1 MCLSSSGIKYFCMSK
16 RSYHI
21 LSLCKKD
28 KIIKIGFRI
37 KGRHLMKAKNH
48 RDSSTTNAMNPWEF
62 LAYIWCLLLIV
73 KAILIYI
80 FFLKWQNLIGPL
92 DISNQTP
99 RSLTYGK
106 KKDVFLIPFL
116 KVPKHLPLLV
126 PGNIIVGGLISSTI
140 VAGSSCVRMS
150 SVLVV
155 FCSPTWWCGM
165 FRVVTRWA
173 VPLLGQGQLNSQL
186 QNIVFYVW

>member
-1 MCLSSSGIKYFCMSK
+1 MCLSSSGIKYLFMSK
-16 RSYHI
+16 RSCHI

-48 RDSSTTNAMNPWEF
+48 RDSSTTNARNPWEF

-106 KKDVFLIPFL
+106 KKDVFLIPLL
-116 KVPKHLPLLV
+116 KVTKHLPLV

-140 VAGSSCVRMS
+140 VTSRSCVRMS